1 MDKSYEKMIEFR
13 CFTDRHF
20 EEKTSYI
27 VPAGLSPVQHNHKA
41 LLRLSQPIKTKGDG
55 TEYQSTIRETREIM
69 SLKPEK

>member
-1 MDKSYEKMIEFR
+1 MFECC

-27 VPAGLSPVQHNHKA
+27 VPAGLSPVQDNHKA

-55 TEYQSTIRETREIM
+55 TDNQSTIIRETKEIM
-69 SLKPEK
+69 SSKPEK

>member
-1 MDKSYEKMIEFR
+1 MFEFR

-41 LLRLSQPIKTKGDG
+41 LLRLAQPKKPKGDG
-55 TEYQSTIRETREIM
+55 TEYQSTIIRETREIM
-69 SLKPEK
+69 SSKPKKLVADH